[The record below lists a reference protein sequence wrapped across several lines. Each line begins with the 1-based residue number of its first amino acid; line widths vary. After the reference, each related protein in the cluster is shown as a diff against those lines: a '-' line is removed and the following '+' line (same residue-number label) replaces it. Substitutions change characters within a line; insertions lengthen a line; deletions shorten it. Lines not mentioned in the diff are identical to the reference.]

1 MTAQVLRIF
10 QWRTALIRWIF
21 HAARW
26 SALLGGVVL
35 CAITLMS
42 VTSIAGRALVPLGLG
57 PVPGDFE
64 LVEVGTAV
72 AVFFFLPWCHVQAGH
87 ATVDLLAGAMSQPL
101 KSAIQTLCD
110 VLMLLLWLVLAW
122 KMGDGMLEKRE
133 QMETSFILQMPV
145 WWAYAICL
153 VGAVIGCLTYVAKA
167 AIQLGL
173 ARWPHGFER
182 AANGGH

>member
-1 MTAQVLRIF
+1 M
-10 QWRTALIRWIF
+10 
-21 HAARW
+21 
-26 SALLGGVVL
+26 LGGAVL
-35 CAITLMS
+35 CAITIMS
-42 VTSIAGRALVPLGLG
+42 VASIAGRAMVPLGLG

-87 ATVDLLAGAMSQPL
+87 ATVDLLEGIMNQHLKAGM
-101 KSAIQTLCD
+101 QTLCD
-110 VLMLLLWLVLAW
+110 LLMLILWLVLTW
-122 KMGDGMLEKRE
+122 RVGDGMMEKRE

-153 VGAVIGCLTYVAKA
+153 AGAVIGCLTYLAKA

-173 ARWPHGFER
+173 AQWPHGFER
-182 AANGGH
+182 AASGGH